1 VDRPLRVAGTVDR
14 GRHGGGDARS
24 GHVPATG
31 IDPIDVVT
39 GPLHRRPARHRKDVG
54 LVAQLGGL
62 LVGDVVAHEH
72 DAEAD
77 SERAGEDRGEREV
90 AEDPLAQAHA
100 VAL

>member
-1 VDRPLRVAGTVDR
+1 VYPRKWIVPCASPAH
-14 GRHGGGDARS
+14 GRTAR
-24 GHVPATG
+24 
-31 IDPIDVVT
+31 
-39 GPLHRRPARHRKDVG
+39 HRRPARHRKDVG